1 MPKDENGRGPGCT
14 DSQPPD
20 LRKEREQLLQ
30 SFAGGSRITEEFLV
44 EHERLRSQLSALE
57 TENAHLR
64 AKVEADEAVRELLR
78 KINEL
83 EHEKSDLVSRFQKA
97 EEVSNEFHERFAQV
111 ESEFADMANLFVASN
126 QLHSTMSPRRVTR
139 RIKEILVQLLGAER
153 FCVYMANAERSELVP
168 IASEGLAGDDLAPLS
183 VTQGPVGEALR
194 TALGLVDEKHDP
206 SQGTLDS
213 PAAVIPMIID
223 EAAVGVIAIFSTLSQ
238 KTRFKNIDFELFK
251 LLGQHAAGA
260 LVSASLFVQAGR
272 RMPGLEAFLDLS
284 V

>member
-1 MPKDENGRGPGCT
+1 MPKDENGRGPGST

-30 SFAGGSRITEEFLV
+30 SFPRGSRITEEFLE
-44 EHERLRSQLSALE
+44 EHERLRRQLSTLE
-57 TENAHLR
+57 TENAQLR

-83 EHEKSDLVSRFQKA
+83 EREKSDLVSRFQQA
-97 EEVSNEFHERFAQV
+97 EAVSSQFHERFAQV

-153 FCVYMANAERSELVP
+153 FCVYMANAERTELIP
-168 IASEGLAGDDLAPLS
+168 IASEGLAGEDLAP
-183 VTQGPVGEALR
+183 VPVARGPVGEALR
-194 TALGLVDEKHDP
+194 TGSALVDEKHDP
-206 SQGTLDS
+206 CEGTLAR

-223 EAAVGVIAIFSTLSQ
+223 DAAVGVIAIFSTLSQ
-238 KTRFKNIDFELFK
+238 KTRFKTIDFELFK

-260 LVSASLFVQAGR
+260 LVSASLFVQAER
-272 RMPGLEAFLDLS
+272 KMPGLEAFLDLS